1 MIQAENP
8 FGAQAGSGR
17 KRWLIEGAK
26 EIALAAGSGQW
37 RLTADGKRL
46 QYAPA
51 VGVAEE
57 ADDFREDFEAAAPA
71 GQACRAVRVEPD
83 HFSIALI
90 EKTSLV
96 DLWLH

>member
-51 VGVAEE
+51 VKEEEE
-57 ADDFREDFEAAAPA
+57 AAVFREDFEAAAPA
-71 GQACRAVRVEPD
+71 GQACRAVREQN
-83 HFSIALI
+83 HMIIALI
-90 EKTSLV
+90 EKPLSSIYWV
-96 DLWLH
+96 H

>member
-8 FGAQAGSGR
+8 CGAQAGSGR

-51 VGVAEE
+51 VKEEE
-57 ADDFREDFEAAAPA
+57 AAIAGLQKQEVRKKRE
-71 GQACRAVRVEPD
+71 
-83 HFSIALI
+83 
-90 EKTSLV
+90 EKGKGRERER
-96 DLWLH
+96 